1 MEPGLPKGPCVSRP
15 GLSPSW
21 EGMGPTWTSGVHVG
35 KSSSLCSRNVSDRL
49 KVTEPRKGPAVR
61 LQLSRKAADTK
72 VTHTQPQT
80 RTFLSAVTCDGGGV
94 SALGQEEGLG
104 CYPSHPGR
112 RVTRRGLNREGQRTA
127 LRTPRCP
134 SSAPPPPAGAGAGA
148 SAGRRGEKCFLA
160 GTSAPPAE
168 SVSPGP
174 E

>member
-1 MEPGLPKGPCVSRP
+1 MSRP

-134 SSAPPPPAGAGAGA
+134 SSAPPHLRALVPVPVPAAAV
-148 SAGRRGEKCFLA
+148 R
-160 GTSAPPAE
+160 
-168 SVSPGP
+168 SVSSLALQPHLQSLFLP
-174 E
+174 ARNSSSRL